1 MPDLQLA
8 LQLLVSGVVLG
19 STYALLA
26 VSFGIIY
33 STTRIF
39 HLAHAVVYT
48 VAAYAAVIAVSRGI
62 PLLIAIVL
70 GIAAAALLGVAMDV
84 FFYRP
89 MRRKTSQ
96 ALPLFLT
103 ALGLLIAGTSLI
115 LIGFGPVNR
124 PLSGFPIATFGLGRV
139 TVTSL
144 GITKVAVGWI
154 LIAVLVLWMGRSRYG
169 RAVTATSTNA
179 EMAKAVGIPVRRV
192 IAVVFAIGSALAGV
206 AAILFTL
213 GAVAFPTM
221 GLNPVL
227 VAFIAVFLGGIGR
240 VLAAAI
246 GGLALG
252 LITSLSGIWL
262 SGDFAPVV
270 IFGVLFALLI
280 VRPEGI
286 LGVKAA

>member
-1 MPDLQLA
+1 MPDPQLA

-48 VAAYAAVIAVSRGI
+48 VAAYAAVLAVSRNL
-62 PLLIAIVL
+62 PLVIAIVL
-70 GIAAAALLGVAMDV
+70 GITAAALVGVAIDV
-84 FFYRP
+84 FLYRP
-89 MRRKTSQ
+89 MRRKTSN
-96 ALPLFLT
+96 ALPIFLT

-115 LIGFGPVNR
+115 LIWFGPGNR
-124 PLSGFPIATFGLGRV
+124 PLSGFPVATFGVGRV

-144 GITKVAVGWI
+144 GVTKVAVGWI
-154 LIAVLVLWMGRSRYG
+154 LIWALVLWMGRSRYG
-169 RAVTATSTNA
+169 RAITATSTNL
-179 EMAKAVGIPVRRV
+179 EMAKAVGIPVQRV
-192 IAVVFAIGSALAGV
+192 IAVVFGIGSALAGV
-206 AAILFTL
+206 AAVLFTL
-213 GAVAFPTM
+213 GAVANPAM
-221 GLNPVL
+221 GLEPVL

-240 VLAAAI
+240 VFAAAI

-270 IFGVLFALLI
+270 VFGVLFALLI

-286 LGVKAA
+286 LGVKAV

>member
-62 PLLIAIVL
+62 PFLIAIVL
-70 GIAAAALLGVAMDV
+70 GIAAAALLGVAIDV
-84 FFYRP
+84 SLYRP
-89 MRRKTSQ
+89 MRRKISN
-96 ALPLFLT
+96 ALPIFLT

-124 PLSGFPIATFGLGRV
+124 SLPGFPIATFGVGRV

-154 LIAVLVLWMGRSRYG
+154 LIGILVLWMSRSRYG
-169 RAVTATSTNA
+169 RAITATSTNL
-179 EMAKAVGIPVRRV
+179 EMAKAVGIPVQRV

-206 AAILFTL
+206 AAVLFTL
-213 GAVAFPTM
+213 GAVANPTM
-221 GLNPVL
+221 GLAPVL

-270 IFGVLFALLI
+270 VFGVLFALLV